1 LIFTA
6 RNSKNKRG
14 VQMNY
19 GTCDMYGDQTLR
31 MKITRYFLLAKKTAY
46 IPIGMG
52 KGLVK
57 GFTK

>member
-1 LIFTA
+1 
-6 RNSKNKRG
+6 
-14 VQMNY
+14 MNY